1 MTFGSGRRG
10 VAEVVVELPGVLGMP
25 DVTGSLGPRA
35 RVRSLPVPT
44 DFYSIPDLYDVLHAP
59 GTAEEV
65 DVLRAIQRR
74 AVGSVRSPRWIEPA
88 SGTGRYLLEAARQ
101 GVAGVGFDVSA
112 PMVKYARARAARRSA
127 ARRPRFFLAD
137 MRDFDA
143 GRRLGRFDFA
153 FNPIN
158 TIRHLASDAA
168 MRQHLAA
175 MARVL
180 HPHGVYAVGL
190 SLCAY
195 GSEAPTED
203 VWHGERGPVRV
214 VQVVQYIPPNG
225 GRGEASRV
233 ERVFSHLT
241 VTRRGEERHVD
252 SSYALRGY
260 DLSQWTGLL
269 ARAGWTIDGVT
280 DSHGEPATPREP
292 GYFVFLLRPPTG

>member
-1 MTFGSGRRG
+1 M
-10 VAEVVVELPGVLGMP
+10 
-25 DVTGSLGPRA
+25 
-35 RVRSLPVPT
+35 PT

-65 DVLRAIQRR
+65 GVLRAIQRR
-74 AVGSVRSPRWIEPA
+74 AVGNVRSPRWLEPA
-88 SGTGRYLLEAARQ
+88 SGTGRYLLEAAKH
-101 GVAGVGFDVSA
+101 GVTCVGFDVSA
-112 PMVKYARARAARRSA
+112 PMVRYARARAARRSP
-127 ARRPRFFLAD
+127 ARRPRFLLAD
-137 MRDFDA
+137 MRDFDE
-143 GRRLGRFDFA
+143 GRRLGKFDFA

-168 MRQHLAA
+168 MRQHLGA

-180 HPHGVYAVGL
+180 HPHGVYAVGV

-195 GSEAPTED
+195 GAESPTED
-203 VWHGERGPVRV
+203 VWHGERGSLRV
-214 VQVVQYIPPNG
+214 AQVVQYVPPTG

-260 DLSQWTGLL
+260 DLSQWTALI
-269 ARAGWTIDGVT
+269 ARAGWVMEGAT
-280 DSHGEPATPREP
+280 DSHGVPATPREP

>member
-74 AVGSVRSPRWIEPA
+74 AVGIVRSPRWIEPA
-88 SGTGRYLLEAARQ
+88 SGTGRYLLEAAGQ

-214 VQVVQYIPPNG
+214 VQVVQYIPPTG

-292 GYFVFLLRPPTG
+292 GYFVFLMRPPTG

>member
-1 MTFGSGRRG
+1 VRG
-10 VAEVVVELPGVLGMP
+10 VLEM
-25 DVTGSLGPRA
+25 TGSSGPRA
-35 RVRSLPVPT
+35 RVRSGPVPT

-74 AVGSVRSPRWIEPA
+74 AVGRVRTPRWLEPA

-101 GVAGVGFDVSA
+101 GVACVGFDMSA

-127 ARRPRFFLAD
+127 ARRPRFYLAD
-137 MRDFDA
+137 MRDFDE
-143 GRRLGRFDFA
+143 GRRLGAFDFA

-158 TIRHLASDAA
+158 TIRHLGSDAA
-168 MRQHLAA
+168 MRQHLRA
-175 MARVL
+175 MARVM
-180 HPHGVYAVGL
+180 HPHGVYAVGI

-195 GSEAPTED
+195 GAESPTED
-203 VWHGERGPVRV
+203 VWHGERGALRV
-214 VQVVQYIPPNG
+214 VQVVQYMPPAG
-225 GRGEASRV
+225 GRGEASRT

-260 DLSQWTGLL
+260 DLSQWTALT
-269 ARAGWTIDGVT
+269 ARAGWTIDGAT

-292 GYFVFLLRPPTG
+292 GYFIFLLRPPTG

>member
-1 MTFGSGRRG
+1 MRR
-10 VAEVVVELPGVLGMP
+10 VLGVLGVP
-25 DVTGSLGPRA
+25 KSSGPRA

-59 GTAEEV
+59 GTPEEV
-65 DVLRAIQRR
+65 DVLRSIQRR
-74 AVGSVRSPRWIEPA
+74 AVGSMRSPRWIEPA
-88 SGTGRYLLEAARQ
+88 SGTGRYLLEAARHS
-101 GVAGVGFDVSA
+101 VEGVGFDVSA

-143 GRRLGRFDFA
+143 GRRLGKFDFA

-158 TIRHLASDAA
+158 TIRHLSSDAA

-180 HPHGVYAVGL
+180 HPHGVYAVGV

-203 VWHGERGPVRV
+203 VWQGERGAMRV
-214 VQVVQYIPPNG
+214 VQVVQYIPPTG
-225 GRGEASRV
+225 GRGEASRA

-241 VTRRGEERHVD
+241 VTGRGEERHID

-260 DLSQWTGLL
+260 NLDQWTGLIR
-269 ARAGWTIDGVT
+269 RAGWTIDGAT